1 MYPTFWELLDYN
13 DANEDETKKINMKR
27 PFIMGGL
34 LFGFYLLFV
43 LAGALTTYTP
53 ATSLLKGVMVSLI
66 AISSLS
72 SFLYGAMINFGKKLG
87 VIIDVAA
94 VAGWQLTI
102 PLGVMGVWTLNQ
114 NVRVWFVFAA
124 MIVAYIW
131 HRKEK
136 RKAVKAQ

>member
-1 MYPTFWELLDYN
+1 
-13 DANEDETKKINMKR
+13 
-27 PFIMGGL
+27 MGGL

-53 ATSLLKGVMVSLI
+53 ATSLLKGIMVSLI

-87 VIIDVAA
+87 VVIDVAA

-136 RKAVKAQ
+136 KKAVTAK